1 MKELFQKRVGDIYD
15 LTPKGVDIINEG
27 PNAYSKATAPISSED
42 RDWSTKDIANLW
54 VGLIVS
60 IAVYQVASGLL
71 VAGMNWYEALF
82 TIILGHTIVMGVAII
97 IGHYGTR
104 YGMTYP
110 LLGKIIFGPK
120 GLIFPSIVRGI
131 LGVFWFGVQAWIGG
145 QATFIIIS
153 TLFPS
158 FLELEFIGYFI
169 SFIIFWII
177 NVYIAASG
185 NKAVKYLEGFSAPVL
200 ILLSFV
206 VIIWGF
212 STANWSLDTLLSAKV
227 LDSKEGVGF
236 WELFWPALSA
246 MIAFDGGIA
255 LSMPDFTR
263 NCFKQRNQIVGQLI
277 SAPLMTGYISF
288 VGICGTAGAY
298 LAFNKEIWEPAIIV
312 GNFENA
318 FIRILFSLFIIFA
331 VLTTNV
337 AGNLIPP
344 INIVATYVRGRLS
357 YKAVSIITASLAL
370 LARPWDSLS
379 SAYHLIFD
387 VTQLLG
393 ALLGP
398 LTGIYIVSY
407 FFELNKEID
416 MVDAFKTTEGK
427 YYYNNGWNIKACIL
441 FIIFTAIIFVSRE
454 VPSLHFIFDNSYV
467 YGVIITGFIYWLML
481 KLDNK
486 QK

>member
-206 VIIWGF
+206 VII
-212 STANWSLDTLLSAKV
+212 
-227 LDSKEGVGF
+227 
-236 WELFWPALSA
+236 
-246 MIAFDGGIA
+246 A

-407 FFELNKEID
+407 LFELNKEID

>member
-1 MKELFQKRVGDIYD
+1 
-15 LTPKGVDIINEG
+15 
-27 PNAYSKATAPISSED
+27 
-42 RDWSTKDIANLW
+42 
-54 VGLIVS
+54 
-60 IAVYQVASGLL
+60 
-71 VAGMNWYEALF
+71 
-82 TIILGHTIVMGVAII
+82 
-97 IGHYGTR
+97 
-104 YGMTYP
+104 
-110 LLGKIIFGPK
+110 
-120 GLIFPSIVRGI
+120 
-131 LGVFWFGVQAWIGG
+131 
-145 QATFIIIS
+145 
-153 TLFPS
+153 
-158 FLELEFIGYFI
+158 
-169 SFIIFWII
+169 
-177 NVYIAASG
+177 
-185 NKAVKYLEGFSAPVL
+185 
-200 ILLSFV
+200 
-206 VIIWGF
+206 
-212 STANWSLDTLLSAKV
+212 
-227 LDSKEGVGF
+227 
-236 WELFWPALSA
+236 
-246 MIAFDGGIA
+246 
-255 LSMPDFTR
+255 
-263 NCFKQRNQIVGQLI
+263 
-277 SAPLMTGYISF
+277 MTGYISF

-407 FFELNKEID
+407 LFELNKEID
-416 MVDAFKTTEGK
+416 MVDAFKTTGGK

>member
-169 SFIIFWII
+169 SFIIL
-177 NVYIAASG
+177 N
-185 NKAVKYLEGFSAPVL
+185 
-200 ILLSFV
+200 
-206 VIIWGF
+206 
-212 STANWSLDTLLSAKV
+212 
-227 LDSKEGVGF
+227 
-236 WELFWPALSA
+236 
-246 MIAFDGGIA
+246 
-255 LSMPDFTR
+255 
-263 NCFKQRNQIVGQLI
+263 
-277 SAPLMTGYISF
+277 
-288 VGICGTAGAY
+288 
-298 LAFNKEIWEPAIIV
+298 
-312 GNFENA
+312 
-318 FIRILFSLFIIFA
+318 
-331 VLTTNV
+331 
-337 AGNLIPP
+337 
-344 INIVATYVRGRLS
+344 
-357 YKAVSIITASLAL
+357 
-370 LARPWDSLS
+370 
-379 SAYHLIFD
+379 HLIT
-387 VTQLLG
+387 V
-393 ALLGP
+393 
-398 LTGIYIVSY
+398 
-407 FFELNKEID
+407 K
-416 MVDAFKTTEGK
+416 
-427 YYYNNGWNIKACIL
+427 
-441 FIIFTAIIFVSRE
+441 
-454 VPSLHFIFDNSYV
+454 
-467 YGVIITGFIYWLML
+467 
-481 KLDNK
+481 K
-486 QK
+486 Q